1 MIQCRGIQLSRLD
14 WPLEF
19 PPLLL
24 ELGLQIYGG
33 PRLLSAENSVS
44 PGIIPTVGLLQGC
57 PHCSSRVQACA
68 PYAFAAAT
76 PKWANT

>member
-14 WPLEF
+14 WPWSS

-57 PHCSSRVQACA
+57 PIA
-68 PYAFAAAT
+68 PAVSKLALHMPFAAAT